1 MVGYGWLVMRF
12 AMGHKVV
19 VVTLDMKGA
28 REGRPH
34 FLLRPELSSKRA
46 GLWDEEEGNRLCL
59 CMCLHKRTDDE
70 ARSSWNL
77 YFTAQICL
85 LSWLHCDRCCFW
97 RGNLDIVRFSLLVS
111 DQFVLSILGVQI
123 CIHISHC
130 LFQHQ

>member
-1 MVGYGWLVMRF
+1 MRF

-28 REGRPH
+28 REWRPH

-77 YFTAQICL
+77 
-85 LSWLHCDRCCFW
+85 
-97 RGNLDIVRFSLLVS
+97 
-111 DQFVLSILGVQI
+111 
-123 CIHISHC
+123 
-130 LFQHQ
+130 